1 MFSFLTQFA
10 SAAAEETAESTDL
23 MGSLGID
30 WQMLV
35 LQMISFVLLVLFV
48 AKFIYPQI
56 AAMLD
61 RREKI
66 IKDSVKAA
74 QEAEKK
80 SAEAEAETA
89 KLLAKARAEAGDIV
103 ETAKKEST
111 DIIMNAE
118 ADASKR
124 ADIIVENA
132 KVELDR
138 EVQNARKALRN
149 EVVDLVATATEKV
162 VESKID
168 SKDEK
173 IIDDAIK
180 EKK

>member
-1 MFSFLTQFA
+1 MLSFLTQFA
-10 SAAAEETAESTDL
+10 SADTESSGDL
-23 MGSLGID
+23 FGSLGID
-30 WQMLV
+30 WPALI
-35 LQMISFVLLVLFV
+35 LQMIAFVLLVLFI

-89 KLLAKARAEAGDIV
+89 KLLDKARKEAGDIV
-103 ETAKKEST
+103 ETAKKESA
-111 DIIMNAE
+111 DIVSSAE
-118 ADASKR
+118 SEAMKR
-124 ADIIVENA
+124 AGTIVANA
-132 KVELDR
+132 KADLDR
-138 EVQNARKALRN
+138 EVQSARKALRN
-149 EVVDLVATATEKV
+149 EVVDLVAVATEKV
-162 VESKID
+162 VDTKID

-173 IIDDAIK
+173 IIADAIK
-180 EKK
+180 EHK

>member
-1 MFSFLTQFA
+1 MLNFLTQFA
-10 SAAAEETAESTDL
+10 SAEVEQEGDL
-23 MGSLGID
+23 LGSLGID
-30 WQMLV
+30 WTALA
-35 LQMISFVLLVLFV
+35 LQMISFVLLVLFI

-56 AAMLD
+56 VAMLD

-89 KLLAKARAEAGDIV
+89 KLLEKARKEAGDIV
-103 ETAKKEST
+103 EVAKKESA
-111 DIIMNAE
+111 DIVSNAE
-118 ADASKR
+118 SEAMKR
-124 ADIIVENA
+124 AGTIISNA
-132 KVELDR
+132 KADLDR
-138 EVQNARKALRN
+138 EVQVARKALRN

-162 VESKID
+162 VDSKID
-168 SKDEK
+168 GKDK
-173 IIDDAIK
+173 QIIENAIK